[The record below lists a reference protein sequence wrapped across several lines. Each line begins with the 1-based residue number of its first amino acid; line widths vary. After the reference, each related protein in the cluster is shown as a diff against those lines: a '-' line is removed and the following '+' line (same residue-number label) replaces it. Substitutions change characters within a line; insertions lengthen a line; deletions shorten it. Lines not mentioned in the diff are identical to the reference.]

1 MLCLPCITEENVY
14 SLWEELRG
22 RGWVT
27 KHCDCIMFQVG
38 MNETCWKS
46 WTNLTQMS
54 LMTASIQVEDMKTV
68 PWDRRIQLLHHTET
82 WSFDLNIDHPQ
93 MALVSGKWW
102 SNSKEPNMTCESK
115 DTVVH
120 PMYLVMA
127 FWIPVV
133 GNWKGCKNIFPY
145 KIAMKPPTIHPLAC
159 VCSKV
164 VDEVIEQLTVLGK
177 KELLELQTILGHK
190 RKSMIF

>member
-1 MLCLPCITEENVY
+1 MFHRSRLGWMRRVGRAEQT
-14 SLWEELRG
+14 WLR
-22 RGWVT
+22 WV
-27 KHCDCIMFQVG
+27 
-38 MNETCWKS
+38 S
-46 WTNLTQMS
+46 WQHQYRS
-54 LMTASIQVEDMKTV
+54 KT
-68 PWDRRIQLLHHTET
+68 WIQLLHHTET

-145 KIAMKPPTIHPLAC
+145 KIATKPPTIHPLAR

-177 KELLELQTILGHK
+177 RELLELQTILGHK
-190 RKSMIF
+190 RKSMIFLNCIFKGASQL